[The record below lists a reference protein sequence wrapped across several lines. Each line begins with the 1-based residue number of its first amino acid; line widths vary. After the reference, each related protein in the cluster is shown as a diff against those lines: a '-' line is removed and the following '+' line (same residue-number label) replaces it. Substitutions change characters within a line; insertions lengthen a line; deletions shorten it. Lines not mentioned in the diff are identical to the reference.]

1 MLFILAWRNI
11 WRNKMRSAVVIISV
25 IIGLWAGA
33 MIMGVESGMA
43 EQRQND
49 AIQNEVSHIQIHL
62 KEFKTDKEPVF
73 VIPETE
79 RVIAAISKSENVKAV
94 SGRLVTMGMILTASN
109 SAGVKINGV
118 VPEDEAKI
126 IGLDRKIVAGNF
138 FVPEKLNQILIGDRL
153 ADKMKLKV
161 KSRIVL
167 TFSDK
172 VGNVVSGSFRVAGI
186 FNTDNIAID
195 EAVVYTRIQD
205 MSSLLLTEK
214 NVHEIA
220 ILLTGNEKLEFE
232 VAKIK
237 GEFPTLIVESWRE
250 VAPEIGLLI
259 DMVAVLTKVI
269 MIVILFALAF
279 GIINTMLMA
288 MLERTREIGM
298 MMALGLNKLK
308 LFLLVLFETAILVL
322 IGCPFGL
329 LLSYGVINIYAKRGI
344 NLGAYGNA
352 LETLGLSNII
362 YPKVELRQYE
372 QIIFLVI
379 ITALIASIFPAR
391 KALRI
396 QPAESIKI

>member
-1 MLFILAWRNI
+1 
-11 WRNKMRSAVVIISV
+11 
-25 IIGLWAGA
+25 
-33 MIMGVESGMA
+33 
-43 EQRQND
+43 
-49 AIQNEVSHIQIHL
+49 
-62 KEFKTDKEPVF
+62 
-73 VIPETE
+73 
-79 RVIAAISKSENVKAV
+79 
-94 SGRLVTMGMILTASN
+94 
-109 SAGVKINGV
+109 
-118 VPEDEAKI
+118 
-126 IGLDRKIVAGNF
+126 
-138 FVPEKLNQILIGDRL
+138 
-153 ADKMKLKV
+153 MKLKV

-186 FNTDNIAID
+186 FNTNNIAID

-237 GEFPTLIVESWRE
+237 GEFPTLIVEGWRE

>member
-33 MIMGVESGMA
+33 MFMGVESGMA

-49 AIQNEVSHIQIHL
+49 AIQNEVSHIQIHQ

-186 FNTDNIAID
+186 FNTNNIAID

-250 VAPEIGLLI
+250 AAPEIGLLI

>member
-250 VAPEIGLLI
+250 AAPEIGLLI

>member
-186 FNTDNIAID
+186 FNTNNIAID